1 MEKPME
7 HECPHCQKRAEEE
20 ASNDDMGLAILLM
33 LMPAMTLTL
42 FSNIGL
48 L

>member
-1 MEKPME
+1 MEPKME
-7 HECPHCQKRAEEE
+7 HECPHCQRRAEEE
-20 ASNDDMGLAILLM
+20 SSNDEMGLAILLM